1 MRASWVVAVSALPA
15 LCALASCGKTIDSI
29 GSNGVAD
36 GHLNR
41 VTGPATY
48 QNPFKELGKTDAE
61 IAVKLADTFQKL
73 FYGDPNTQAI
83 YVPMGTDQAYI
94 LDTLHGD
101 KRTEGIGLAM
111 MICIQLD
118 KRAEFDR
125 LWTYADT
132 QMKHKDPPRRGYF
145 ESRCDTLTATTMA
158 CDDPYGEQQMVTAL
172 IFAHFRWGSTTGPVD
187 YETGAL
193 ALLDVMR
200 HKEDENGGIV
210 DGITNTFDSTTA
222 LPYHLPVQASPVV
235 GRPSIVMPAYYD
247 LWAQA
252 TGDPFWT
259 SAAVAARSYWAKSAH
274 PMTGLMPVRATLS
287 DGKPDSYWDMFDSE
301 AYRAHVNMALDWAW
315 AKGEKDAWEV
325 TEANNL
331 LAFFTGKGMA
341 TYGSAYSIDGTEV
354 IDSLRDF
361 ALIAVNGT
369 TAMVATNVGKDAYV
383 NAVWEMSTQTGL
395 ARYYSGILHLTA
407 LLILSGQYIVW
418 GGG

>member
-1 MRASWVVAVSALPA
+1 MSALPA
-15 LCALASCGKTIDSI
+15 LCALRVVRQDRRFGRLQRRRR
-29 GSNGVAD
+29 GV
-36 GHLNR
+36 HLNP

-48 QNPFKELGKTDAE
+48 PNPFKDLGKTDAE
-61 IAVKLADTFQKL
+61 VAVKIADTFQKL
-73 FYGDPNTQAI
+73 FYGDPNLQAI

-94 LDTLHGD
+94 QDTLHGD
-101 KRTEGIGLAM
+101 VRTEGIGLAM

-132 QMKHKDPPRRGYF
+132 QMKQTDPPRRGYF
-145 ESRCDTLTATTMA
+145 ESSCDTLLATTVP

-172 IFAHFRWGSTTGPVD
+172 IFAHDRWGSTTGPVN
-187 YETGAL
+187 YEAGAV

-200 HKEDENGGIV
+200 HKEDENGGV
-210 DGITNTFDSTTA
+210 VAGITNTFDSTTA
-222 LPYHLPVQASPVV
+222 LPYHLPELASPVV

-259 SAAVAARSYWAKSAH
+259 RAADRRAQLLAEVGA
-274 PMTGLMPVRATLS
+274 PETGLMPVRATF
-287 DGKPDSYWDMFDSE
+287 DGEPDAYWDMFDSE

-315 AKGEKDAWEV
+315 AKGKRTTGRS
-325 TEANNL
+325 TEAKKL
-331 LAFFTGKGMA
+331 LAFFTMKGPMA
-341 TYGSAYSIDGTEV
+341 TYGSAYSLDGTEV

-369 TAMVATNVGKDAYV
+369 TAMVAGTAGGDAYL
-383 NAVWEMSTQTGL
+383 NAVWDMSTPTGP
-395 ARYYSGILHLTA
+395 ARYYSGILYLTA
-407 LLILSGQYIVW
+407 LLILSGQYLVW
-418 GGG
+418 